1 MSFDEI
7 MGGIVPKD
15 DKDYIGKSLIDIYE
29 LDEAKIMTRVER
41 LIDMSES
48 EFRDDEFIDEINDA
62 GDKTES
68 AVAGY
73 LYFKAV
79 LHRML
84 DGQEEFSSLMEMMS
98 EAIQEMPDEFQQ
110 LYAETLMKKIMD
122 NDPEA
127 FDDMDEQ

>member
-1 MSFDEI
+1 
-7 MGGIVPKD
+7 
-15 DKDYIGKSLIDIYE
+15 
-29 LDEAKIMTRVER
+29 
-41 LIDMSES
+41 
-48 EFRDDEFIDEINDA
+48 
-62 GDKTES
+62 
-68 AVAGY
+68 
-73 LYFKAV
+73 
-79 LHRML
+79 ML

>member
-48 EFRDDEFIDEINDA
+48 
-62 GDKTES
+62 
-68 AVAGY
+68 
-73 LYFKAV
+73 
-79 LHRML
+79 
-84 DGQEEFSSLMEMMS
+84 SSLMRS
-98 EAIQEMPDEFQQ
+98 TTQVTRLNRQ
-110 LYAETLMKKIMD
+110 LLVISTSKLS
-122 NDPEA
+122 
-127 FDDMDEQ
+127 FTGC